1 MNKKILWIIC
11 LIIFIGVL
19 IFINNYL
26 VERNINS
33 VNVVDKA
40 ESNSEKIENISS
52 DINSKVAEN
61 HDKSKTTDSIIQG
74 SLSNFDELVLN
85 SEKTVLVDFYADWCP
100 PCKML
105 APIIEKVASENANEN
120 LVFVRV
126 NVDDEN
132 DLSNKYGIQSIPTLV
147 LIKNGKEVDRSIGY
161 IDKINI
167 ENFINQ

>member
-26 VERNINS
+26 FERNINS
-33 VNVVDKA
+33 VNIVDKA

-100 PCKML
+100 SCKIL
-105 APIIEKVASENANEN
+105 APIIEEVALENTNEN

-147 LIKNGKEVDRSIGY
+147 LTKNGKEVDRSIGY

>member
-26 VERNINS
+26 FERNINS
-33 VNVVDKA
+33 VNIVDKA

-85 SEKTVLVDFYADWCP
+85 SEKTVLVDFYGDWCP

>member
-40 ESNSEKIENISS
+40 ESNSEEIENTLS
-52 DINSKVAEN
+52 DNNSKVAEN

-74 SLSNFDELVLN
+74 SSSNFDELVLN
-85 SEKTVLVDFYADWCP
+85 SEKTVLVDFYGDWCP